1 MSDEMSGPINYRV
14 HGVVDPSSITLAS
27 ADLGILNAAET
38 FADGLFGRPMPSLEG
53 ATAWLNTPALT
64 LPGLRGKVV
73 LVNFWTYTC
82 INWLRTLPYVRAWAE
97 KYRDQGL
104 VVIGA
109 HTPEF
114 AFEHNLENVRRAV
127 KDMRVDYPVAV
138 DSDYGIWD
146 AFNNHYWPA
155 LYFVDAEGRIR
166 QHQFGEGNYEEA
178 EQTIQLLLKE
188 AGNAHVSQ
196 DLVSA
201 EARGLEVAADW
212 SQLGS
217 GETYVGYARAEN
229 FASPEGLNPG
239 ERQVYTAP
247 AELRRNE
254 WAFAGEWTVEDQPAT
269 SNVPNARIAFRFHAR
284 DLHLVMGPAAS
295 DKPVRFR
302 VSLDGAAPGDAHGE
316 DVDAQGNGTLNEQRL
331 YQLIRQSGHI
341 TDRRFE
347 IEFLDAGAQAF
358 AFTFG

>member
-1 MSDEMSGPINYRV
+1 MSDEKAEPINYRL
-14 HGVVDPSSITLAS
+14 HGLVDPASITLAR
-27 ADLGILNAAET
+27 AELGSLAAAET
-38 FADGLFGRPMPSLEG
+38 FADGVFGGPMPSLEG

-64 LPGLRGKVV
+64 LPGLRGQVV

-114 AFEHNLENVRRAV
+114 GFEHNLENVRRAV
-127 KDMRVDYPVAV
+127 AELRVAYAVAV
-138 DSDYGIWD
+138 DSDYAIWE

-155 LYFVDAEGRIR
+155 LYFVDAHGRIR
-166 QHQFGEGNYEEA
+166 QQQFGEGEYEAA
-178 EQTIQLLLKE
+178 EQTIQQLLTE
-188 AGNAHVSQ
+188 AGATHVSQ
-196 DLVSA
+196 DFVA
-201 EARGLEVAADW
+201 PEARGVEVAAEW
-212 SQLGS
+212 GQVGS
-217 GETYVGYARAEN
+217 GETYVGYARAES

-239 ERQVYTAP
+239 ARQLYTAP
-247 AELRRNE
+247 ADLRRNA

-269 SNVPNARIAFRFHAR
+269 ANTPNARLAFRFHAR
-284 DLHLVMGPAAS
+284 DLHLVMGPAARNA
-295 DKPVRFR
+295 PVPFR
-302 VSLDGAAPGDAHGE
+302 VTLDGAAPGEAHGG
-316 DVDAQGNGTLNEQRL
+316 DVDAQGNGTLHEQRL

-347 IEFLDAGAQAF
+347 IAFPEAGAQAF